1 MKQRSRACSGF
12 SLAEVVL
19 ALGVAALAFIAV
31 LGMMPVGLKIQQSSV
46 QQTTAN
52 EIISEIAD
60 ELRAAI
66 RLPPGLAAQLN
77 DLDPQDKKTKTLNSH
92 WQLVATPDTLY
103 YTNEG
108 EWTGGVSPA
117 SAPVNTT
124 FKATIT
130 YLAPPTA
137 TTSIAKITVSWPAAQ
152 SDLTKVAGSVEMF
165 VAVNR

>member
-1 MKQRSRACSGF
+1 M
-12 SLAEVVL
+12 
-19 ALGVAALAFIAV
+19 
-31 LGMMPVGLKIQQSSV
+31 GMLPVGLKTQQASV

-60 ELRAAI
+60 GLRAAV

-108 EWTGGVSPA
+108 EWLGGVSPA

-130 YLAPPTA
+130 YLSPPTA
-137 TTSIAKITVSWPAAQ
+137 TTAIAKIMVSWPAAQ

-165 VAVNR
+165 IAVNR